1 MVAKRDI
8 RAGEEV
14 TDFYGE
20 HFFLAPRQERWHRL
34 GFQCQCRPCRYGKG
48 TDNPGTQAGEVVQA
62 GLPVP
67 VPPMQ
72 VRLGYF
78 FLASR
83 QQRWHSL
90 GFQCQCRPCRYG

>member
-34 GFQCQCRPCRYGKG
+34 GFQCQCRPCRYG
-48 TDNPGTQAGEVVQA
+48 
-62 GLPVP
+62 
-67 VPPMQ
+67 
-72 VRLGYF
+72 
-78 FLASR
+78 
-83 QQRWHSL
+83 
-90 GFQCQCRPCRYG
+90 